1 MRQFILTAFIVT
13 SVWTL
18 DAAVV
23 RHELSIGEKTISPA
37 GKQVTALTI
46 NNGIPGPVLRF
57 KVGDTA
63 QIRVHNRLPKE
74 KTLLHW
80 HGLLV
85 PNGEDGVP
93 MLNTPPIPPGGS
105 HDYEFELKH
114 AGTYWYHSH
123 VGLQE
128 QRGVYGAIVV
138 EPAEADP
145 DEPAFDREHVV
156 VLSDWTNEHPDA
168 VMRSLRRSDEWYAIR
183 KGNQQS
189 LWGAYRAGMLD
200 DRAWTG

>member
-23 RHELSIGEKTISPA
+23 RHELTIGEKTISPA

-85 PNGEDGVP
+85 PNGGRRGADAEHAAHFA
-93 MLNTPPIPPGGS
+93 GGIS
-105 HDYEFELKH
+105 
-114 AGTYWYHSH
+114 
-123 VGLQE
+123 
-128 QRGVYGAIVV
+128 
-138 EPAEADP
+138 
-145 DEPAFDREHVV
+145 
-156 VLSDWTNEHPDA
+156 
-168 VMRSLRRSDEWYAIR
+168 
-183 KGNQQS
+183 
-189 LWGAYRAGMLD
+189 
-200 DRAWTG
+200 

>member
-13 SVWTL
+13 GVWTL

-23 RHELSIGEKTISPA
+23 RHELTIGEKTISPA

-46 NNGIPGPVLRF
+46 NNGIPGPILRF

-63 QIRVHNRLPKE
+63 QIRVHNQLPKE

-114 AGTYWYHSH
+114 AGT
-123 VGLQE
+123 
-128 QRGVYGAIVV
+128 
-138 EPAEADP
+138 
-145 DEPAFDREHVV
+145 
-156 VLSDWTNEHPDA
+156 
-168 VMRSLRRSDEWYAIR
+168 
-183 KGNQQS
+183 
-189 LWGAYRAGMLD
+189 
-200 DRAWTG
+200 